1 MATPPFLPDETK
13 PGASD
18 LISLF
23 PSVEQTFR
31 DVMET
36 WMLVGH
42 NTTGE
47 HTAITVN
54 SGGGT
59 NAIIDEGNLDRSSG
73 SAETFNF
80 KNSGAGTMTLKVDT
94 VVVPTISSTSTLTN
108 KTLNAAVLGA
118 PEIVDKIVHN
128 GDTNNRIVFGTDTQT
143 FETNASTKMDI
154 GVNGFRLGGAN
165 SYVTAI
171 LDEDAMG
178 SDASNALATQQSI
191 KAYVDNKTITRGT
204 AQATTSGTTK
214 TFGSLK
220 AGANRITIVFDSVS
234 LSGTDNI
241 LIQIGDAG
249 GIEASVY
256 VSKASDTAAEGPS
269 HKVTSTSGFIIYN
282 GSGAGAGNKVSGRMT
297 LLRVTSNVWVSDHVL
312 HGTAEDVNSGG
323 VLSGAGRKSLSAE
336 LTQVRLTRT
345 GSNSFDNGQINVFVE

>member
-23 PSVEQTFR
+23 PAVEQTFR

-47 HTAITVN
+47 HKAVTVN
-54 SGGGT
+54 SGGAT
-59 NAIIDEGNLDRSSG
+59 NAILSEDNLNRASTDDKTFNIRNSSSG
-73 SAETFNF
+73 S
-80 KNSGAGTMTLKVDT
+80 MTLQVDG
-94 VVVPTISSTSTLTN
+94 VVVPTISSTSTFTN
-108 KTLNAAVLGA
+108 KTLTSAKA
-118 PEIVDKIVHN
+118 
-128 GDTNNRIVFGTDTQT
+128 NNLFD
-143 FETNASTKMDI
+143 
-154 GVNGFRLGGAN
+154 LGGVD
-165 SYVTAI
+165 SVDFSTADEI
-171 LDEDAMG
+171 RLKIAGTTKLRLTATGMRVSASGTEVDIIRDEDDMSSNDAM
-178 SDASNALATQQSI
+178 ALVTQQSV
-191 KAYVDNKTITRGT
+191 KAFVVAERMAVEGVVS
-204 AQATTSGTTK
+204 TSSGSTK

-234 LSGTDNI
+234 LSGTDDI
-241 LIQIGDAG
+241 LVQIGDAG
-249 GIEASVY
+249 GIETSVY

-282 GSGAGAGNKVSGRMT
+282 GSGAGASNKVSGRMT

-323 VLSGAGRKSLSAE
+323 VLIGAGRKSLSAE

-345 GSNSFDNGQINVFVE
+345 GSNTFDNGQINVFVE